1 MTEHKPTFKVS
12 PKQRP
17 WYRRLTP
24 AAWVLMGVGLVVVV
38 GAAVVAVLAAGDR
51 SAEPWN
57 PTPTASPVPSATP
70 VLPTAT
76 PTVWWEGL
84 VSPTPTA
91 TPAFPA
97 WWSDQMTQDAE
108 GRWWPP
114 EGVSEMVEEWWPSY
128 SAASRAAIVES
139 KPPDY
144 DALERAYYDWN
155 VGWNTG
161 MARGTPLPFFVDNYR
176 QGIEQP
182 SFIEW
187 ETCQFQVQ
195 DWSEDGLECT
205 LGIRCQNGTY
215 SEYDYRTGELLR
227 QEHRDSLGLVLI
239 RMRYDPFVGHWK
251 QIEVVEVVPPLQ

>member
-1 MTEHKPTFKVS
+1 MTEYKPTFKVS

-114 EGVSEMVEEWWPSY
+114 EGVRETVEDWWWLSG
-128 SAASRAAIVES
+128 AASRAAIVES

-144 DALERAYYDWN
+144 DALERARYE
-155 VGWNTG
+155 WNTTVTT
-161 MARGTPLPFFVDNYR
+161 MTLEQINNYR
-176 QGIEQP
+176 RGIQQP
-182 SFIEW
+182 AFLEW

-195 DWSEDGLECT
+195 DWSADGLECT
-205 LGIRCQNGTY
+205 LGVRCENGTY

-227 QEHRDSLGLVLI
+227 QEHRDSLGLFLI

-251 QIEVVEVVPPLQ
+251 QVEVVDYVPPLQ